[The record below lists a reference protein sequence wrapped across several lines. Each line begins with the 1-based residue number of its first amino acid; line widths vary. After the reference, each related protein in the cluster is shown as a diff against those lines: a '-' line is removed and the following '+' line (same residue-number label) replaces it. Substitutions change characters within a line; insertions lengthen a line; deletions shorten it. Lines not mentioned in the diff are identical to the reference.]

1 MSQLA
6 CHELGGRQLV
16 VGFASFE
23 CSDPVM
29 AIAHVVVLARRRKV
43 RLDEAGDGGDAHLG
57 GSQDAGGQ
65 RDPPHC
71 SG

>member
-43 RLDEAGDGGDAHLG
+43 RLDEAADDGDAHLG
-57 GSQDAGGQ
+57 GSQDAGGNGIRQ
-65 RDPPHC
+65 
-71 SG
+71 